1 MRNKRKKEIKINNRV
16 EKEAN
21 TSMCFLESDHTKNRN
36 VALVANALNKDLN
49 NHAAHDISK
58 VEANQLL
65 RRCSPISDL
74 EPSTS

>member
-1 MRNKRKKEIKINNRV
+1 MRNKRKKEIKTNNRV

-21 TSMCFLESDHTKNRN
+21 TSMRFLESDHTENRN

-65 RRCSPISDL
+65 GRCSPISDL
-74 EPSTS
+74 ESSTS